1 MVPKKTP
8 TMRRNNLPSLTF
20 RRRQLR
26 NDATSA
32 EKLLWLYLKHSQLD
46 GRKFRRQHSY
56 GPYIMDFYCPAERLC
71 IELDGATHDGPDV
84 KIHDE
89 RRDEFLRGHH
99 IEVLR
104 FRNEEVYRSVERVLE
119 KIQEKWKTSR

>member
-1 MVPKKTP
+1 
-8 TMRRNNLPSLTF
+8 MRRNNLPSLTF

-56 GPYIMDFYCPAERLC
+56 GPYIMDFYWPAERLC
-71 IELDGATHDGPDV
+71 IELDGPTHDNPGALV
-84 KIHDE
+84 HDA
-89 RRDEFLRGHH
+89 RRDEYLRSHH
-99 IEVLR
+99 IQVLR
-104 FRNEEVYRSVERVLE
+104 FRNEEVYKSVEAVLN
-119 KIQEKWKTSR
+119 KIQQVWKSNG